1 MKKLG
6 IIIAILLHVIVGFA
20 QRSITVGAKIE
31 TDFQIW
37 YLDSIVLSNDST
49 TLKWHVVSKGY
60 TWASESLYPSLID
73 PSTMKQYHMKHVWGI
88 AKKPGKTILKP
99 GEVRSFITT
108 FPRISKSTKLL
119 NYDDNDNNN
128 FWVTGINLKKG
139 GYSKSTPYIPARKSV
154 FESNDSIKKKSSRK
168 RLSVEEQQ
176 KMINLSEM
184 MFNLGMST
192 YAQEKYQDAIDIF
205 RKVSDIDSI
214 VYESLENGV
223 IYDFSN
229 YYPTHPYLNPK
240 CPYRENYSRMWIAC
254 CYHCMGKDS
263 LAETF
268 FPYYKAVPFDRKL
281 VRMSDSILIAS
292 NIFLKY
298 NNWSEKEE
306 VYKKVCSLDSMNLGS
321 KSYRFAMDLQDLAYL
336 YSMVNRI
343 DAALALYVRSKKN
356 LDSIQP
362 MNNDLYYS
370 YLDDLT
376 KLYIQKYDY
385 SNALACLKELICV
398 EPSDK
403 RNIFKL
409 FQYSK
414 KGELVSLYMSIG
426 FYEEA
431 LKILREEINKE
442 LPYISDLKV
451 KLIYDKS
458 FAYLYSWYAK
468 CLFEAG
474 YHKEA
479 FRVLNGGDFKS
490 VVSNGGDF
498 LALGDYSRKNFD
510 DELAMFYYNC
520 AEDSYNELD
529 STYRADMI
537 DFNFLGMSNNLVV
550 TQVYPRKALLL
561 SQSDILSSIALQKQV
576 VAEEEKMLYDTDRL
590 LIGRTGDTYSAAMS
604 NLAWYYLLAHEPDSA
619 ILCEKKN
626 IAEKLKLYPKENRIF
641 GLSYLNIGEAYAAK
655 GDYRQALEYTRQA
668 MTHLRYDRDQ
678 RRVLTNLVKYSY
690 KCRQTGATGEYLTRL
705 YRQNREDLV
714 KFFADLTLQEKN
726 EYLKKNRRFYQNF
739 MPQYADVLKSDSL
752 NQILYDATILV
763 KGILLGSELGFR
775 KELMNKGN
783 PDLIR
788 KYEQLKINKRVLLRS
803 QMEPSK
809 GKIGDFSALERET
822 NLLEDS
828 LIVALKTYGDYTRFM
843 NYTWKDIQKKLGPNS
858 VAIEFLSFEPVN
870 SGKNSLGVG
879 EKTQRTYAA
888 LLLKKKSSAPLM
900 ISLGSEK
907 DFDSSR
913 DKQVLTDS
921 LIWKPLVDEL
931 AGVDTVYF
939 SPVGRLHTIPI
950 EYSSMLKG
958 KEVYRLTST
967 RIIAENSHSWKHG
980 GNAVLYGDIDYDAE
994 PLVVKKKP
1002 EVSVF
1007 SDGLNKMRGWG
1018 DDLNAR
1024 GYSFYPLDYSKDE
1037 VLNARKELRRKRVR
1051 CQLYS
1056 GDKASE
1062 ESFKALSG
1070 QEVQILHLSTHGAY
1084 VPPSKVKYRKADY
1097 NMNFLLEDHDLGRIP
1112 SEDIDMTHSFLMMA
1126 GGNNT
1131 LNCDTVAYSDN
1142 DGILTAQEIS
1152 QLDFRGLELVVLS
1165 ACESGLGKI
1174 SSEGVDGLQR
1184 GFKKAGAQAI
1194 IMSLRSV
1201 KDKETAEFMTCF
1213 YRNLVHFPI
1222 HKSFQLT
1229 VNEMKQKYPANP
1241 ENWNSFILLDAI

>member
-49 TLKWHVVSKGY
+49 TLKWHVVSKGNTY
-60 TWASESLYPSLID
+60 TCMSFFSALVNPG
-73 PSTMKQYHMKHVWGI
+73 TMKEYHMKHVWGI
-88 AKKPGKTILKP
+88 AMEPDKTILKP
-99 GEVRSFITT
+99 GEVRSFIST
-108 FPRISKSTKLL
+108 FPRISKSTKQLDYHG
-119 NYDDNDNNN
+119 NIK
-128 FWVTGINLKKG
+128 FWVKGINLKKG
-139 GYSKSTPYIPARKSV
+139 GYSKAAPYIPAKKNHLSL
-154 FESNDSIKKKSSRK
+154 SDLINKKSSWK
-168 RLSVEEQQ
+168 QLSVEEQK
-176 KMINLSEM
+176 KMLNLSEK
-184 MFNLGMST
+184 MFDLGMSA
-192 YAQEKYQDAIDIF
+192 YGRGKYQDAIEIF
-205 RKVSDIDSI
+205 SKVSDIDSI
-214 VYESLENGV
+214 VYIGMGDGMLTSAPYFEPKRP
-223 IYDFSN
+223 YFSN
-229 YYPTHPYLNPK
+229 YSK
-240 CPYRENYSRMWIAC
+240 QWIAS
-254 CYHCMGKDS
+254 CYHRLGKDS

-281 VRMSDSILIAS
+281 IKKSDSILIAS
-292 NIFLKY
+292 SFLLKVS
-298 NNWSEKEE
+298 NWSEKEE
-306 VYKKVCSLDSMNLGS
+306 MYKKVCSLDSMNLGS
-321 KSYRFAMDLQDLAYL
+321 KSYRFAMDLQDLAFL
-336 YSMVNRI
+336 YTYS
-343 DAALALYVRSKKN
+343 DHAALALYVRSKN
-356 LDSIQP
+356 ILDSIQP
-362 MNNDLYYS
+362 MNNDQYYV
-370 YLDDLT
+370 YLDKVT
-376 KLYIQKYDY
+376 ELYIRKFDY
-385 SNALACLKELICV
+385 SNALACLKELIKV
-398 EPSDK
+398 EPSEK
-403 RNIFKL
+403 RNILKT
-409 FQYSK
+409 FQNSK
-414 KGELVSLYMSIG
+414 KGQLVSLYMSIG
-426 FYEEA
+426 YYEEA

-442 LPYISDLKV
+442 LSDISNLKV
-451 KLIYDKS
+451 KLINDNF
-458 FAYLYSWYAK
+458 FADLYRWYAK
-468 CLFEAG
+468 CLFDAG
-474 YHKEA
+474 YYKEA
-479 FRVLNGGDFKS
+479 IRVMNGGDFKS
-490 VVSNGGDF
+490 TVLNADDF
-498 LALGDYSRKNFD
+498 LALGDYSRKNYA
-510 DELAMFYYNC
+510 DELAMFYYNRAEEIC
-520 AEDSYNELD
+520 RAEDICNELD
-529 STYRADMI
+529 SANIAKEI
-537 DFNFLGMSNNLVV
+537 DLTDFGIWNNRVV
-550 TQVYPRKALLL
+550 TKVYPHKALLL

-576 VAEEEKMLYDTDRL
+576 VAEEEKKLHYTDL
-590 LIGRTGDTYSAAMS
+590 LFFMRSGDTYSAAMS

-619 ILCEKKN
+619 ILYEKKN
-626 IAEKLKLYPKENRIF
+626 IAEKLKLYPMENCIF

-655 GDYRQALEYTRQA
+655 GDYRQALEYTKQA

-739 MPQYADVLKSDSL
+739 MPQYAEVLKSDSL

-775 KELMNKGN
+775 KELMRNGN

-803 QMEPSK
+803 KMEPSK

-828 LIVALKTYGDYTRFM
+828 LIVALKAYGDYTRFM

-870 SGKNSLGVG
+870 SGKDSLGVG

-1018 DDLNAR
+1018 M
-1024 GYSFYPLDYSKDE
+1024 
-1037 VLNARKELRRKRVR
+1037 
-1051 CQLYS
+1051 
-1056 GDKASE
+1056 
-1062 ESFKALSG
+1062 
-1070 QEVQILHLSTHGAY
+1070 I
-1084 VPPSKVKYRKADY
+1084 
-1097 NMNFLLEDHDLGRIP
+1097 
-1112 SEDIDMTHSFLMMA
+1112 
-1126 GGNNT
+1126 
-1131 LNCDTVAYSDN
+1131 
-1142 DGILTAQEIS
+1142 
-1152 QLDFRGLELVVLS
+1152 
-1165 ACESGLGKI
+1165 
-1174 SSEGVDGLQR
+1174 
-1184 GFKKAGAQAI
+1184 
-1194 IMSLRSV
+1194 
-1201 KDKETAEFMTCF
+1201 
-1213 YRNLVHFPI
+1213 
-1222 HKSFQLT
+1222 
-1229 VNEMKQKYPANP
+1229 
-1241 ENWNSFILLDAI
+1241 

>member
-6 IIIAILLHVIVGFA
+6 IIMAILLHVIVGFA

-31 TDFQIW
+31 TDFQTW

-49 TLKWHVVSKGY
+49 TLKWHVVSKGD

-88 AKKPGKTILKP
+88 AKEPDKTILKP

-139 GYSKSTPYIPARKSV
+139 GYSKSAPYIPGRKSV
-154 FESNDSIKKKSSRK
+154 FFSNDSIKKKNSWK
-168 RLSVEEQQ
+168 QLSVEEQQ
-176 KMINLSEM
+176 KMLNLSEK
-184 MFNLGMST
+184 MFDLGMSA
-192 YAQEKYQDAIDIF
+192 YGRGKYQDAIEIF
-205 RKVSDIDSI
+205 SKVSDIDSI
-214 VYESLENGV
+214 VYIGMGDGKFTSAPYLEPKRP
-223 IYDFSN
+223 YFSN
-229 YYPTHPYLNPK
+229 YSK
-240 CPYRENYSRMWIAC
+240 MWIAS
-254 CYHCMGKDS
+254 CYHRLGKDS

-281 VRMSDSILIAS
+281 VRRSDSVLID
-292 NIFLKY
+292 
-298 NNWSEKEE
+298 NNLFTMKVSDSSELEGLF
-306 VYKKVCSLDSMNLGS
+306 KKVCSLDSKFLGTG
-321 KSYRFAMDLQDLAYL
+321 SYRFAMDLEQLASL
-336 YSMVNRI
+336 YRDTNQI
-343 DAALALYVRSKKN
+343 DAALALYVRSKN
-356 LDSIQP
+356 ILDSIQP
-362 MNNDLYYS
+362 MNNDQYYS
-370 YLDDLT
+370 YLDNLA
-376 KLYIQKYDY
+376 KLYIRKFDY
-385 SNALACLKELICV
+385 SNALACLKELIKV
-398 EPSDK
+398 EPSEK
-403 RNIFKL
+403 RN
-409 FQYSK
+409 FQNSFLHSK

-426 FYEEA
+426 YYDEA
-431 LKILREEINKE
+431 LKILREEIKNE
-442 LPYISDLKV
+442 LSDISNLKV
-451 KLIYDKS
+451 KLINDKF
-458 FAYLYSWYAK
+458 FADLYRWYAK

-474 YHKEA
+474 YYKEA
-479 FRVLNGGDFKS
+479 IRVMNGGDFKS
-490 VVSNGGDF
+490 TVSNAGDF
-498 LALGDYSRKNFD
+498 LALGDYSRKNYA
-510 DELAMFYYNC
+510 DELAMFYYNR
-520 AEDSYNELD
+520 AEDIYNELD
-529 STYRADMI
+529 SANIAKKIELTE
-537 DFNFLGMSNNLVV
+537 FGLWNNRVV
-550 TQVYPRKALLL
+550 TWVYPHKALLL

-576 VAEEEKMLYDTDRL
+576 VAEEEKMLHYTDL
-590 LIGRTGDTYSAAMS
+590 LLFLRTGDTYSAAMS

-655 GDYRQALEYTRQA
+655 GDYRQALEYTKQA

-739 MPQYADVLKSDSL
+739 MPQYAEVLKSDSL

-879 EKTQRTYAA
+879 EKTQRIYAA

-931 AGVDTVYF
+931 AGVDTV
-939 SPVGRLHTIPI
+939 
-950 EYSSMLKG
+950 
-958 KEVYRLTST
+958 
-967 RIIAENSHSWKHG
+967 
-980 GNAVLYGDIDYDAE
+980 
-994 PLVVKKKP
+994 
-1002 EVSVF
+1002 
-1007 SDGLNKMRGWG
+1007 
-1018 DDLNAR
+1018 
-1024 GYSFYPLDYSKDE
+1024 
-1037 VLNARKELRRKRVR
+1037 
-1051 CQLYS
+1051 
-1056 GDKASE
+1056 
-1062 ESFKALSG
+1062 
-1070 QEVQILHLSTHGAY
+1070 
-1084 VPPSKVKYRKADY
+1084 
-1097 NMNFLLEDHDLGRIP
+1097 
-1112 SEDIDMTHSFLMMA
+1112 
-1126 GGNNT
+1126 
-1131 LNCDTVAYSDN
+1131 
-1142 DGILTAQEIS
+1142 
-1152 QLDFRGLELVVLS
+1152 
-1165 ACESGLGKI
+1165 
-1174 SSEGVDGLQR
+1174 
-1184 GFKKAGAQAI
+1184 
-1194 IMSLRSV
+1194 
-1201 KDKETAEFMTCF
+1201 
-1213 YRNLVHFPI
+1213 
-1222 HKSFQLT
+1222 
-1229 VNEMKQKYPANP
+1229 
-1241 ENWNSFILLDAI
+1241 

>member
-6 IIIAILLHVIVGFA
+6 IILAILLHVIVGFA

-49 TLKWHVVSKGY
+49 TLKWHVESKGNTY
-60 TWASESLYPSLID
+60 ACMSLLPALID
-73 PSTMKQYHMKHVWGI
+73 PGTMKEYHMKHVWGI
-88 AKKPGKTILKP
+88 AKEPDKTILKP
-99 GEVRSFITT
+99 GEVRSFIST
-108 FPRISKSTKLL
+108 FPRISKSTKQLDY
-119 NYDDNDNNN
+119 NGNVH
-128 FWVTGINLKKG
+128 FWVKGINLKKG
-139 GYSKSTPYIPARKSV
+139 GYSKATPYIPARKNLLS
-154 FESNDSIKKKSSRK
+154 FNDSVNRKKSWK
-168 RLSVEEQQ
+168 RLSIEEQQ
-176 KMINLSEM
+176 KMFNLSEK
-184 MFNLGMST
+184 MFDLGMSA
-192 YAQEKYQDAIDIF
+192 YGRGKYQDAIEIF
-205 RKVSDIDSI
+205 TKVSDIDSI
-214 VYESLENGV
+214 VYIGMGDGKLTSAPYLEPKRP
-223 IYDFSN
+223 YFSN
-229 YYPTHPYLNPK
+229 YSK
-240 CPYRENYSRMWIAC
+240 MWIAS
-254 CYHCMGKDS
+254 CYHRLGKDS

-281 VRMSDSILIAS
+281 VRRSDSVLI
-292 NIFLKY
+292 
-298 NNWSEKEE
+298 NNTLFTMRVSDSSELEGLF
-306 VYKKVCSLDSMNLGS
+306 KKVCSLDSMNLGPG
-321 KSYRFAMDLQDLAYL
+321 SYRFAMDLKQLANL
-336 YSMVNRI
+336 YSDTNRI
-343 DAALALYVRSKKN
+343 DASLALYVRSKN
-356 LDSIQP
+356 ILDFIQP
-362 MNNDLYYS
+362 MNNDQYYS
-370 YLDDLT
+370 YLDNLT
-376 KLYIQKYDY
+376 RLYIRKFDY
-385 SNALACLKELICV
+385 SNALACLKELVKV
-398 EPSDK
+398 EPSEK
-403 RNIFKL
+403 INILKS

-426 FYEEA
+426 YYDEA
-431 LKILREEINKE
+431 LKILREEINKQ
-442 LPYISDLKV
+442 LSCPVQKNVNFLGKTPFFDV
-451 KLIYDKS
+451 
-458 FAYLYSWYAK
+458 YSCYAK
-468 CLFEAG
+468 CLFDAG

-479 FRVLNGGDFKS
+479 IRVLNRVGFKS
-490 VVSNGGDF
+490 SISNASYF
-498 LALGDYSRKNFD
+498 LDLGDYSRKNFD
-510 DELAMFYYNC
+510 DELAMFYFDC
-520 AEDSYNELD
+520 AEDYCKELD
-529 STYRADMI
+529 STYRDLF
-537 DFNFLGMSNNLVV
+537 DLSWGMSNNRVV
-550 TQVYPRKALLL
+550 TMVYPRKALLL

-576 VAEEEKMLYDTDRL
+576 VAEEEKKLHYTDRL
-590 LIGRTGDTYSAAMS
+590 LFLRSGDTYSAAMS

-655 GDYRQALEYTRQA
+655 GDYRQALEYTKQA

-739 MPQYADVLKSDSL
+739 MPQYAEVLKSDSL

-775 KELMNKGN
+775 KELMRNEN

-828 LIVALKTYGDYTRFM
+828 LIVALKAYGDYTRFM

-870 SGKNSLGVG
+870 SGKDSLGVG

-888 LLLKKKSSAPLM
+888 LLLKKEFSAPLM

-907 DFDSSR
+907 DFDSLR
-913 DKQVLTDS
+913 DKQVLMDS
-921 LIWKPLVDEL
+921 LIWKPLADEL

-950 EYSSMLKG
+950 EYSSMLEG

-967 RIIAENSHSWKHG
+967 RIIAENSPSWKHG

-1002 EVSVF
+1002 EESVF
-1007 SDGLNKMRGWG
+1007 SDGQNKMRGWG

-1056 GDKASE
+1056 GEKASE

-1070 QEVQILHLSTHGAY
+1070 KEVQILHLSTHGAY

-1097 NMNFLLEDHDLGRIP
+1097 NMNFLLEDNNLGRIP

-1152 QLDFRGLELVVLS
+1152 QLDFRGLKLVVLS
-1165 ACESGLGKI
+1165 ACESGLGNI

>member
-6 IIIAILLHVIVGFA
+6 IIIVMLLHVIVGSA

-49 TLKWHVVSKGY
+49 TLKWHMESKGNTY
-60 TWASESLYPSLID
+60 ACMSLLPALVD
-73 PSTMKQYHMKHVWGI
+73 PGTMKEYYMKHVWGI
-88 AKKPGKTILKP
+88 AKEPDKTILKP
-99 GEVRSFITT
+99 GEVRSFIST
-108 FPRISKSTKLL
+108 FPRISKSTKQLDYHG
-119 NYDDNDNNN
+119 NIK
-128 FWVTGINLKKG
+128 FWVKGINLKKG
-139 GYSKSTPYIPARKSV
+139 GYSKAAPYIPARKNLLSL
-154 FESNDSIKKKSSRK
+154 NDSVNKKKTWK

-176 KMINLSEM
+176 KMLNLSEK
-184 MFNLGMST
+184 MFDLGMSA
-192 YAQEKYQDAIDIF
+192 YGRGKYQDAIEIF
-205 RKVSDIDSI
+205 SKVSDLDSI
-214 VYESLENGV
+214 VYIGMGDGKFTSAPYLEPKRP
-223 IYDFSN
+223 YFSN
-229 YYPTHPYLNPK
+229 YSK
-240 CPYRENYSRMWIAC
+240 MWIAS
-254 CYHCMGKDS
+254 CYHRLGKDS

-281 VRMSDSILIAS
+281 VRRSDSVLID
-292 NIFLKY
+292 
-298 NNWSEKEE
+298 NNLFTMKVSDSSELEGLF
-306 VYKKVCSLDSMNLGS
+306 KKVCSLDSMNLGTG
-321 KSYRFAMDLQDLAYL
+321 SYRFAMDLKQLASL
-336 YSMVNRI
+336 YRDTNQI
-343 DAALALYVRSKKN
+343 DAALALYVRTKN
-356 LDSIQP
+356 ILDSIQP
-362 MNNDLYYS
+362 MNKDQYYS
-370 YLDDLT
+370 YLDNLAE
-376 KLYIQKYDY
+376 LYIRKFDY
-385 SNALACLKELICV
+385 GNALACLKELIKV
-398 EPSDK
+398 EPSEK
-403 RNIFKL
+403 MNILKT
-409 FQYSK
+409 FQNSK

-426 FYEEA
+426 YYDEA
-431 LKILREEINKE
+431 LKILREEINKQ
-442 LPYISDLKV
+442 LSCPVQKNVNLLGKTPFSDV
-451 KLIYDKS
+451 
-458 FAYLYSWYAK
+458 YSCYAK

-479 FRVLNGGDFKS
+479 LRVLNGGNFKCS
-490 VVSNGGDF
+490 ISNASDF
-498 LALGDYSRKNFD
+498 LDLGDYSRKNFD
-510 DELAMFYYNC
+510 DDLAMFYYNR
-520 AEDSYNELD
+520 AEDICNKLD
-529 STYRADMI
+529 SAGIANNNDLTLFGIWNNRAI
-537 DFNFLGMSNNLVV
+537 
-550 TQVYPRKALLL
+550 TEVYPRKALLL

-590 LIGRTGDTYSAAMS
+590 LFLRSGDTYSAAMS
-604 NLAWYYLLAHEPDSA
+604 TLAWYYLLAHEPDSA

-626 IAEKLKLYPKENRIF
+626 IAEKLKLYPRENRIF
-641 GLSYLNIGEAYAAK
+641 GLPYLNIGEAYAAK
-655 GDYRQALEYTRQA
+655 GDYRQALEYTKQA

-678 RRVLTNLVKYSY
+678 RRVLANLVKYSY

-775 KELMNKGN
+775 KELMRNGN

-828 LIVALKTYGDYTRFM
+828 LIVALKAYGDYTRFM

-870 SGKNSLGVG
+870 SGKDSLGVG
-879 EKTQRTYAA
+879 EKALRTYAA
-888 LLLKKKSSAPLM
+888 LLLKKESSAPLM

-913 DKQVLTDS
+913 DKQFLTDS
-921 LIWKPLVDEL
+921 LIWKSLVDEL

-950 EYSSMLKG
+950 EYSSMLEG

-967 RIIAENSHSWKHG
+967 RIIAENSPSWKYG
-980 GNAVLYGDIDYDAE
+980 GNAVLYGDIDYDAD

-1024 GYSFYPLDYSKDE
+1024 GYSFYPWIIQKTRFS
-1037 VLNARKELRRKRVR
+1037 
-1051 CQLYS
+1051 
-1056 GDKASE
+1056 
-1062 ESFKALSG
+1062 
-1070 QEVQILHLSTHGAY
+1070 
-1084 VPPSKVKYRKADY
+1084 
-1097 NMNFLLEDHDLGRIP
+1097 MLGR
-1112 SEDIDMTHSFLMMA
+1112 
-1126 GGNNT
+1126 N
-1131 LNCDTVAYSDN
+1131 
-1142 DGILTAQEIS
+1142 
-1152 QLDFRGLELVVLS
+1152 
-1165 ACESGLGKI
+1165 
-1174 SSEGVDGLQR
+1174 
-1184 GFKKAGAQAI
+1184 
-1194 IMSLRSV
+1194 
-1201 KDKETAEFMTCF
+1201 
-1213 YRNLVHFPI
+1213 
-1222 HKSFQLT
+1222 
-1229 VNEMKQKYPANP
+1229 
-1241 ENWNSFILLDAI
+1241 

>member
-1 MKKLG
+1 M
-6 IIIAILLHVIVGFA
+6 
-20 QRSITVGAKIE
+20 
-31 TDFQIW
+31 
-37 YLDSIVLSNDST
+37 
-49 TLKWHVVSKGY
+49 
-60 TWASESLYPSLID
+60 
-73 PSTMKQYHMKHVWGI
+73 
-88 AKKPGKTILKP
+88 
-99 GEVRSFITT
+99 
-108 FPRISKSTKLL
+108 
-119 NYDDNDNNN
+119 
-128 FWVTGINLKKG
+128 
-139 GYSKSTPYIPARKSV
+139 
-154 FESNDSIKKKSSRK
+154 
-168 RLSVEEQQ
+168 
-176 KMINLSEM
+176 
-184 MFNLGMST
+184 
-192 YAQEKYQDAIDIF
+192 
-205 RKVSDIDSI
+205 KVSDSS
-214 VYESLENGV
+214 ELEGL
-223 IYDFSN
+223 F
-229 YYPTHPYLNPK
+229 
-240 CPYRENYSRMWIAC
+240 
-254 CYHCMGKDS
+254 
-263 LAETF
+263 
-268 FPYYKAVPFDRKL
+268 
-281 VRMSDSILIAS
+281 
-292 NIFLKY
+292 
-298 NNWSEKEE
+298 
-306 VYKKVCSLDSMNLGS
+306 KKVCSLDSMNLGTG
-321 KSYRFAMDLQDLAYL
+321 SYRFAMDLKNLANIYVMTNQL
-336 YSMVNRI
+336 
-343 DAALALYVRSKKN
+343 DTALTLYVRTKN
-356 LDSIQP
+356 ILDSIQP
-362 MNNDLYYS
+362 MNNDQYYS
-370 YLDDLT
+370 YLDNLT
-376 KLYIQKYDY
+376 KLYIRKFDY
-385 SNALACLKELICV
+385 SNALDCLKELIKV
-398 EPSDK
+398 EPSEK
-403 RNIFKL
+403 RNILKT

-426 FYEEA
+426 YYDEA

-442 LPYISDLKV
+442 LPDSSDLKV
-451 KLIYDKS
+451 KLIFNGP
-458 FAYLYSWYAK
+458 FADLYNRYAK
-468 CLFEAG
+468 CLFDAG
-474 YHKEA
+474 YYKEA
-479 FRVLNGGDFKS
+479 IRVMNGGDFKS
-490 VVSNGGDF
+490 TVSNADEL
-498 LALGDYSRKNFD
+498 LALGDYSRKNYD
-510 DELAMFYYNC
+510 DDLALQYYNR
-520 AEDSYNELD
+520 AEKIFHQMDSLNQNTKINWNL
-529 STYRADMI
+529 
-537 DFNFLGMSNNLVV
+537 LGQWNNQAI
-550 TQVYPRKALLL
+550 TKVYPRKALLL
-561 SQSDILSSIALQKQV
+561 SLSDILSSIALQKKV
-576 VAEEEKMLYDTDRL
+576 VAEEEKMLHYTDRL

-655 GDYRQALEYTRQA
+655 GDYRQALEYTKQA

-739 MPQYADVLKSDSL
+739 MPQYAEVLKSDSL